1 LICFS
6 LLDDV
11 KRTIRQTGLN
21 KVQNLLLLNKGPA
34 AQAPGLTANVPP
46 VGAAPPGSNQLA
58 GLTQGAPQTK
68 TVRERILED
77 DPLFRGIA

>member
-1 LICFS
+1 ME
-6 LLDDV
+6 
-11 KRTIRQTGLN
+11 KRTINRRIEQG
-21 KVQNLLLLNKGPA
+21 QEPAPAQQAPA
-34 AQAPGLTANVPP
+34 APGPTANVPP
-46 VGAAPPGSNQLA
+46 IGAAPPGSNQLA